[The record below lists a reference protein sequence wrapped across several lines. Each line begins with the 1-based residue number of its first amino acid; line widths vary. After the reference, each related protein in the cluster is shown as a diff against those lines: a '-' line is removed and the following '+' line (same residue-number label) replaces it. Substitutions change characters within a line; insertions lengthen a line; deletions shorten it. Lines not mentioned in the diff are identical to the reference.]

1 MEKCR
6 VILKFRLDWTILTI
20 TLQESPRPF
29 CVQER
34 SQPFRTC
41 AVPNKFRTR
50 TQLRKIKPHFISLK
64 FRVPKMEIRSS
75 RHSHSAHLIV
85 SLCMALSYEAW
96 VRREFGVRFF
106 PAGQL
111 TVFHRGFSKR
121 RPPASKQA
129 SHLLKIFLDTRLS
142 FCLEMLAISFRL
154 L

>member
-1 MEKCR
+1 MPSHFK
-6 VILKFRLDWTILTI
+6 VSFRLDNFNDHFTRKPTSVLRARAFA
-20 TLQESPRPF
+20 TL
-29 CVQER
+29 
-34 SQPFRTC
+34 FRTC

-106 PAGQL
+106 PAAQL
-111 TVFHRGFSKR
+111 TVFHRGFSKC